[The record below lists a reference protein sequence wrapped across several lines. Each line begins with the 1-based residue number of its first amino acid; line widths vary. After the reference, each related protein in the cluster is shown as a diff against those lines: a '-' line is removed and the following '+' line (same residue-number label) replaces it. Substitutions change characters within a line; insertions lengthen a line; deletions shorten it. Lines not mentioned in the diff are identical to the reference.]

1 MLFLH
6 KKEDL
11 CVAKHASE
19 EKLMKLITFEVN
31 GKTQTIDEH
40 DDEVVNNM
48 TADHILLFYEMSFV
62 TKP

>member
-1 MLFLH
+1 MNV
-6 KKEDL
+6 D
-11 CVAKHASE
+11 KHASE
-19 EKLMKLITFEVN
+19 EKLTKVITFEVN
-31 GKTQTIDEH
+31 GKTHTIDEQ